1 MRKLLLVLLLAWVI
15 PAYSQQSVPVM
26 VSTEWL
32 ADHVADK
39 DVVLVDMSAEDT
51 QYARFHLPGAIRF
64 PYYTLMLRPKPG
76 EQFSRRITNRALAY
90 NLGVM
95 GISQSDHIVI
105 YDDMGG
111 LEAGRLFWHLEQ
123 LGHPRVSVL
132 DGGLVKW
139 ILEGRKVSNAEVKRS
154 AANYGPLTQSRDN
167 EAMLEDIDTLITNQ
181 SARLIDVRSMEEY
194 AGNEKR
200 KQGGHIAGALWWEW
214 DQALDVQG
222 GFRLKP
228 GETLKQLLAQK
239 GIEDKKQPLVT
250 YCQSGHRAA
259 HTYLVLRHLGFENV
273 RLYPNS
279 MKEYGSVR
287 GKKLVRGGKTG

>member
-1 MRKLLLVLLLAWVI
+1 MRKLVLLLLLGWVF
-15 PAYSQQSVPVM
+15 PVCSQESVPVM

-39 DVVLVDMSAEDT
+39 DVVLVDMSSEDT
-51 QYARFHLPGAIRF
+51 QYARFHLPGAIRL
-64 PYYTLMLRPKPG
+64 PYYTLLLRPKKG
-76 EQFSRRITNRALAY
+76 EQFSRRISNRALAY

-95 GISQSDHIVI
+95 GISQSDHVVI

-139 ILEGRKVSNAEVKRS
+139 ILEGRKVSNADAKRS
-154 AANYGPLTQSRDN
+154 PVNYGPLTRSRDN
-167 EAMLEDIDTLITNQ
+167 ETTLEDIDSIAKNR
-181 SARLIDVRSMEEY
+181 SARIVDVRSMEEY
-194 AGNEKR
+194 TGDEKR
-200 KQGGHIAGALWWEW
+200 KQGGHIAGAAWWEW
-214 DQALDVQG
+214 DQALDFKG
-222 GFRLKP
+222 GFRLVQN
-228 GETLKQLLAQK
+228 ETLRQLLAQK
-239 GIEDKKQPLVT
+239 GIEDKTQPLVT

-287 GKKLVRGGKTG
+287 GKKLVRGGKPG